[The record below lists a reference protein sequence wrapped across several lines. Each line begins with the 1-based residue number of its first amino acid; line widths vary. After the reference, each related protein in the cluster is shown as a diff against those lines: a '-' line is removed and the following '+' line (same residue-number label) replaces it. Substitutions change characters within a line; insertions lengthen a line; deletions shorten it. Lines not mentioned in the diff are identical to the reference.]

1 MTHSEILNT
10 MKLLGIKEI
19 TSRRQAL
26 NGTRKFKLPMKYY
39 SEYDSRWNYDIV
51 LSSFKS
57 GYVRKTCYD
66 REYQIN
72 KVKKTSKYH
81 KYNTKGFENPQ
92 TAYYKIDHLERIL
105 IPNELDRL
113 EYLLKFAVRN
123 YYIKPVIKTKTEE
136 KRVLQDISVTIDGQR
151 HTLQSAEGLDFSKL
165 EADRFYEENKDKF

>member
-1 MTHSEILNT
+1 MTQSEILNT
-10 MKLLGIKEI
+10 MKLLDIKEI

-26 NGTRKFKLPMKYY
+26 NGTRKFKLPMRYY

-72 KVKKTSKYH
+72 KVKKYSTFH
-81 KYNTKGFENPQ
+81 KYNSATTTP
-92 TAYYKIDHLERIL
+92 TSYYKRDNIRRVL

-113 EYLLKFAVRN
+113 EYLLKFAVKN
-123 YYIKPVIKTKTEE
+123 YYVKPVTRTRVEE
-136 KRVLQDISVTIDGQR
+136 KRVLQDISVSIDGQR
-151 HTLQSAEGLDFSKL
+151 YTLQSQETLKI
-165 EADRFYEENKDKF
+165 

>member
-1 MTHSEILNT
+1 MTQSEILNT
-10 MKLLGIKEI
+10 MKLLDIKEI
-19 TSRRQAL
+19 TSRRQAR
-26 NGTRKFKLPMKYY
+26 NGTRAFKLPMRYY

-72 KVKKTSKYH
+72 KVKKISKFY
-81 KYNTKGFENPQ
+81 KNGANNGQITDNN
-92 TAYYKIDHLERIL
+92 YYKVDTIKRIL

-113 EYLLKFAVRN
+113 EYLLKFAVKN

-136 KRVLQDISVTIDGQR
+136 KRILQDISVSIDGQKY
-151 HTLQSAEGLDFSKL
+151 TLQSQETLKI
-165 EADRFYEENKDKF
+165 

>member
-1 MTHSEILNT
+1 MTQSEILNT

-26 NGTRKFKLPMKYY
+26 NGTRKFELPMRYY
-39 SEYDSRWNYDIV
+39 SPYDSRWNYKVV

-57 GYVRKTCYD
+57 GYVRKNCYD

-81 KYNTKGFENPQ
+81 KYLGPNDNR
-92 TAYYKIDHLERIL
+92 YYKIDHHERIL

-123 YYIKPVIKTKTEE
+123 YYVKPVIKTQTEE
-136 KRVLQDISVTIDGQR
+136 KRVLQDISVIIDGEQYDIQTNE
-151 HTLQSAEGLDFSKL
+151 TLKI
-165 EADRFYEENKDKF
+165 

>member
-1 MTHSEILNT
+1 MTNTEILNT

-19 TSRRQAL
+19 TSPRQAN
-26 NGTRKFKLPMKYY
+26 NGTRAFMLPMRYY
-39 SEYDSRWNYDIV
+39 SPYDSRWNYKIV

-72 KVKKTSKYH
+72 KVKKYSKFH
-81 KYNTKGFENPQ
+81 RLTADKFGVNSNKCYN
-92 TAYYKIDHLERIL
+92 IDHYERIL

-123 YYIKPVIKTKTEE
+123 YYIKPVMRTRVEE
-136 KRVLQDISVTIDGQR
+136 KRVLQDISVSIDDQR
-151 HTLQSAEGLDFSKL
+151 YTLQSQETLFNNHLYK
-165 EADRFYEENKDKF
+165 KHDKYDTE

>member
-1 MTHSEILNT
+1 MTNSEILNT
-10 MKLLGIKEI
+10 MKLLGIQEI
-19 TSRRQAL
+19 TTRRQAR
-26 NGTRKFKLPMKYY
+26 NGTRKFKLPMRYY

-72 KVKKTSKYH
+72 KVKT
-81 KYNTKGFENPQ
+81 GDR
-92 TAYYKIDHLERIL
+92 YYKLSNGDYRKFKEYNRIL

-123 YYIKPVIKTKTEE
+123 YYIKPVMKTRVEE
-136 KRVLQDISVTIDGQR
+136 KRVLQDISVIIDGQR
-151 HTLQSAEGLDFSKL
+151 HTLQTQETLKI
-165 EADRFYEENKDKF
+165 

>member
-1 MTHSEILNT
+1 MTQSEILNT
-10 MKLLGIKEI
+10 MKLLGIQEI
-19 TSRRQAL
+19 TTRRQAL
-26 NGTRKFKLPMKYY
+26 NGTRKFKLPMRYY

-72 KVKKTSKYH
+72 KVKKTSKFH
-81 KYNTKGFENPQ
+81 KHTNQHNG
-92 TAYYKIDHLERIL
+92 YYKIDHHERIL

-113 EYLLKFAVRN
+113 EYLVKFAVRN

-151 HTLQSAEGLDFSKL
+151 HTLQTQ
-165 EADRFYEENKDKF
+165 EALKI

>member
-1 MTHSEILNT
+1 MTQSEILNT
-10 MKLLGIKEI
+10 MKLLEIKEI
-19 TSRRQAL
+19 TSRRQAR
-26 NGTRKFKLPMKYY
+26 NGTRAFKLPMRYY

-92 TAYYKIDHLERIL
+92 TAYYKIDHHERIL

-113 EYLLKFAVRN
+113 EYLVKFAVRN
-123 YYIKPVIKTKTEE
+123 YYVKPVIRPVVDE
-136 KRVLQDISVTIDGQR
+136 KRVLQDISVIIDGEQ
-151 HTLQSAEGLDFSKL
+151 HDIQTNETLKI
-165 EADRFYEENKDKF
+165 

>member
-10 MKLLGIKEI
+10 MKLLDIQEI
-19 TSRRQAL
+19 TTRRQAR
-26 NGTRKFKLPMKYY
+26 NGTRKFKLPMRYY

-72 KVKKTSKYH
+72 KVKKTSKFH
-81 KYNTKGFENPQ
+81 KYTNQHNG
-92 TAYYKIDHLERIL
+92 YYKIDHHERIL

-123 YYIKPVIKTKTEE
+123 YYIKPVMKTRVEE

-151 HTLQSAEGLDFSKL
+151 HTLQTQETLKI
-165 EADRFYEENKDKF
+165 

>member
-1 MTHSEILNT
+1 MTHTEILNT
-10 MKLLGIKEI
+10 MKLLDIKEI
-19 TSRRQAL
+19 TSRRQAR
-26 NGTRKFKLPMKYY
+26 NGTRAFKLPMRYY

-72 KVKKTSKYH
+72 KVKKYSKFH
-81 KYNTKGFENPQ
+81 RLTADKFGVNSNKCYN
-92 TAYYKIDHLERIL
+92 IDHYERIL

-113 EYLLKFAVRN
+113 EYLLKFAVKN
-123 YYIKPVIKTKTEE
+123 YYVKPVIKTKTEE

-151 HTLQSAEGLDFSKL
+151 HTLQTQETLKI
-165 EADRFYEENKDKF
+165 

>member
-1 MTHSEILNT
+1 MTNSEILNT

-26 NGTRKFKLPMKYY
+26 NGTRKFKLPMRYY

-72 KVKKTSKYH
+72 KVKKTSKFH
-81 KYNTKGFENPQ
+81 KNTNQHNG
-92 TAYYKIDHLERIL
+92 YYKIDHHERIL

-123 YYIKPVIKTKTEE
+123 YYVKPVIRTRVEE
-136 KRVLQDISVTIDGQR
+136 KRVLQDISVSIDGQR

-165 EADRFYEENKDKF
+165 EANRFYDENKDKF

>member
-1 MTHSEILNT
+1 MTQSEILNT
-10 MKLLGIKEI
+10 MKLLDIKEI
-19 TSRRQAL
+19 TSRRQAR
-26 NGTRKFKLPMKYY
+26 NGTRKFKLPMRYY

-72 KVKKTSKYH
+72 KVKTG
-81 KYNTKGFENPQ
+81 NR
-92 TAYYKIDHLERIL
+92 YYKLSSGDYRKLKEHKRVL

-123 YYIKPVIKTKTEE
+123 YYVKPVMKTRVEE
-136 KRVLQDISVTIDGQR
+136 KRILQDISVTIDGQR
-151 HTLQSAEGLDFSKL
+151 HTLQTQETLKI
-165 EADRFYEENKDKF
+165 

>member
-1 MTHSEILNT
+1 MTHTEILNT

-19 TSRRQAL
+19 TSRRQAR
-26 NGTRKFKLPMKYY
+26 NGTRKFELPMKYY

-92 TAYYKIDHLERIL
+92 TAYYKIDHYERIL

-123 YYIKPVIKTKTEE
+123 YYVKPIIKTKTEE
-136 KRVLQDISVTIDGQR
+136 KRVLQDVSVIIDGEQYDVQTNE
-151 HTLQSAEGLDFSKL
+151 TLKI
-165 EADRFYEENKDKF
+165 

>member
-1 MTHSEILNT
+1 MTQSEILNT
-10 MKLLGIKEI
+10 MKLLGIQEI
-19 TSRRQAL
+19 TTRRQAL
-26 NGTRKFKLPMKYY
+26 NGTRKFKLPMRYY

-72 KVKKTSKYH
+72 KVTKTSRYH
-81 KYNTKGFENPQ
+81 KLSNGDYRKFF
-92 TAYYKIDHLERIL
+92 YHKRIL
-105 IPNELDRL
+105 VPNELDRL
-113 EYLLKFAVRN
+113 EYLVKFAVRN
-123 YYIKPVIKTKTEE
+123 YYVKPIIRTRVEE
-136 KRVLQDISVTIDGQR
+136 KRVLQDISVSIDGQR

>member
-1 MTHSEILNT
+1 MTQSEILNT
-10 MKLLGIKEI
+10 MKLLDIKEI
-19 TSRRQAL
+19 TSRRQAR
-26 NGTRKFKLPMKYY
+26 NGTRAFKLPMRYY

-72 KVKKTSKYH
+72 KVKKTSKFH
-81 KYNTKGFENPQ
+81 KYNSTTTTP
-92 TAYYKIDHLERIL
+92 TSYYKIDHHERIL

-113 EYLLKFAVRN
+113 EYLVKFAVKN

-136 KRVLQDISVTIDGQR
+136 KRILQDISVSIDGQR
-151 HTLQSAEGLDFSKL
+151 HTLQTQETLKI
-165 EADRFYEENKDKF
+165 

>member
-1 MTHSEILNT
+1 MTNSEILNT

-72 KVKKTSKYH
+72 KVKT
-81 KYNTKGFENPQ
+81 GDR
-92 TAYYKIDHLERIL
+92 YYKLSSGDYRKFTEYNRIL

-113 EYLLKFAVRN
+113 EYLVKFAVRN
-123 YYIKPVIKTKTEE
+123 YYVKPIKRTRVEE

-151 HTLQSAEGLDFSKL
+151 HTLQTQETLKL
-165 EADRFYEENKDKF
+165 

>member
-1 MTHSEILNT
+1 MTNSEILNT
-10 MKLLGIKEI
+10 MKLLGIQEI
-19 TSRRQAL
+19 TTRRQAR
-26 NGTRKFKLPMKYY
+26 NGTRKFKLPMRYY

-72 KVKKTSKYH
+72 KVKT
-81 KYNTKGFENPQ
+81 GDR
-92 TAYYKIDHLERIL
+92 YYKLSNGDYRKFTEYNRVL

-113 EYLLKFAVRN
+113 EYLVKFAVRN
-123 YYIKPVIKTKTEE
+123 YYIKPVTKTKTEE

-151 HTLQSAEGLDFSKL
+151 HTLQTQETLKI
-165 EADRFYEENKDKF
+165 

>member
-1 MTHSEILNT
+1 MTHTEILNT
-10 MKLLGIKEI
+10 MKLLGIQEI
-19 TSRRQAL
+19 TSRKQAR
-26 NGTRKFKLPMKYY
+26 NGTRKFKLPMRYY
-39 SEYDSRWNYDIV
+39 SEYDSKWNYDIV

-72 KVKKTSKYH
+72 KVKKTSKFH
-81 KYNTKGFENPQ
+81 KNTNQHNG
-92 TAYYKIDHLERIL
+92 YYKIDHYERIL

-123 YYIKPVIKTKTEE
+123 YYVKPVIKTKTEE

-151 HTLQSAEGLDFSKL
+151 HTLQTQETLKI
-165 EADRFYEENKDKF
+165 

>member
-1 MTHSEILNT
+1 MTQSEILNT
-10 MKLLGIKEI
+10 MKLLDIKEI

-26 NGTRKFKLPMKYY
+26 NGTRKFKLPMRYY

-72 KVKKTSKYH
+72 KVKTG
-81 KYNTKGFENPQ
+81 NR
-92 TAYYKIDHLERIL
+92 YYKLSSGDYRKFKEYKRIL

-113 EYLLKFAVRN
+113 EYLVKFAVRN
-123 YYIKPVIKTKTEE
+123 YYIKPVIKTQTEE

-151 HTLQSAEGLDFSKL
+151 HTLQTQETL
-165 EADRFYEENKDKF
+165 NI

>member
-1 MTHSEILNT
+1 MTNSEILNT

-19 TSRRQAL
+19 TSPRQAL
-26 NGTRKFKLPMKYY
+26 NGTRAFMLPMRYY
-39 SEYDSRWNYDIV
+39 SPYDSRWNYKIV

-57 GYVRKTCYD
+57 GYVRKNCYD

-92 TAYYKIDHLERIL
+92 TAYYKIDTIKRIL

-123 YYIKPVIKTKTEE
+123 YYVKPVIKTQTEE

-151 HTLQSAEGLDFSKL
+151 HTLQTQETL
-165 EADRFYEENKDKF
+165 NI

>member
-1 MTHSEILNT
+1 MTHTEILNT

-19 TSRRQAL
+19 TSRRQAR
-26 NGTRKFKLPMKYY
+26 NGTRKFKLPMRYY

-81 KYNTKGFENPQ
+81 KYLGPNDNR
-92 TAYYKIDHLERIL
+92 YYKIDHYERIL

-113 EYLLKFAVRN
+113 EYIVKFAVRN
-123 YYIKPVIKTKTEE
+123 YYIKPVIKTQTEE

-151 HTLQSAEGLDFSKL
+151 HTLQTQETL
-165 EADRFYEENKDKF
+165 NI

>member
-1 MTHSEILNT
+1 MTNSEILNT

-19 TSRRQAL
+19 TSPRQAR
-26 NGTRKFKLPMKYY
+26 NGTRKFKLPMRYY

-72 KVKKTSKYH
+72 KVKK
-81 KYNTKGFENPQ
+81 GDR
-92 TAYYKIDHLERIL
+92 YYKLSSGDYRKFTEYNRIL

-113 EYLLKFAVRN
+113 EYLVKFAVKN
-123 YYIKPVIKTKTEE
+123 YYVKPIKRTRVEE

-151 HTLQSAEGLDFSKL
+151 HTLQTRETLKL
-165 EADRFYEENKDKF
+165 

>member
-1 MTHSEILNT
+1 MTQSEILNT
-10 MKLLGIKEI
+10 MKLLDIKEI
-19 TSRRQAL
+19 TSRRQAR
-26 NGTRKFKLPMKYY
+26 NGTRKFKLPMRYY

-72 KVKKTSKYH
+72 KVKKCSK
-81 KYNTKGFENPQ
+81 FRRL
-92 TAYYKIDHLERIL
+92 TADKFCVNSNKYYKIDHYKRIL

-123 YYIKPVIKTKTEE
+123 YYIKPVIKTQTEE

-151 HTLQSAEGLDFSKL
+151 HTLQTQETLKI
-165 EADRFYEENKDKF
+165 

>member
-72 KVKKTSKYH
+72 KVKKLV
-81 KYNTKGFENPQ
+81 NTIN
-92 TAYYKIDHLERIL
+92 IIL
-105 IPNELDRL
+105 
-113 EYLLKFAVRN
+113 
-123 YYIKPVIKTKTEE
+123 
-136 KRVLQDISVTIDGQR
+136 RVLKILKQR
-151 HTLQSAEGLDFSKL
+151 IIK
-165 EADRFYEENKDKF
+165 